1 MTMLEI
7 FKETAKGLPVELNVL
22 SVRDGYSKSKLR
34 VEHGG
39 IETTVELHKTCA
51 PGEERNY
58 CWYAVTTAMSAIYLS
73 SGNIPKARLWMDA
86 MHDRSLITAENA

>member
-7 FKETAKGLPVELNVL
+7 FKETVKGFPMELNIL
-22 SVRDGYSKSKLR
+22 SVKDGYSKSKLR

-58 CWYAVTTAMSAIYLS
+58 CWYAIATAMSAIYLS
-73 SGNIPKARLWMDA
+73 SGNIQKARLWMDA
-86 MHDRSLITAENA
+86 MNDRSLITAENA